1 MEAATPAIGNLPWRK
16 PTSAPGG
23 AHMWKHGFTY
33 GLRLMEAHAK
43 KKLCPMIWNGLA
55 SRRSDTFE

>member
-1 MEAATPAIGNLPWRK
+1 
-16 PTSAPGG
+16 
-23 AHMWKHGFTY
+23 MWKHGFTY
-33 GLRLMEAHAK
+33 GLRLVEAHAK